1 MQKLSA
7 AMLDVIDGAMK
18 TDTGYVLMVG
28 NANTVKA
35 LKSRGLVTENGLAL
49 TPEGATLYEE
59 RNGYIP
65 TDEDTRETCTDDD
78 CYACSNPEK
87 ILSGDARTFV
97 DNHVAELAPDEAPLA
112 VWELYALGLLVDHP
126 FESGILV
133 TQNEQ
138 AELIAE
144 DEATRAVVP
153 NRKDRRAFDRVLR
166 LLSKN
171 QSKARDKR
179 AKKFGSTCNHPLKRR
194 TVPDLF
200 KGFGSRKREVCT
212 GCGRLVVMA

>member
-18 TDTGYVLMVG
+18 TDTGYVLTVG

-59 RNGYIP
+59 RNAYTP
-65 TDEDTRETCTDDD
+65 VKFPNSDKT
-78 CYACSNPEK
+78 
-87 ILSGDARTFV
+87 LSDRAQAFV
-97 DNHVAELAPDEAPLA
+97 DNRIERMLNEGETPLA
-112 VWELYALGLLVDHP
+112 VWELYALGLLIDHP

-133 TQNEQ
+133 TQGEHT
-138 AELIAE
+138 ELIAD
-144 DEATRAVVP
+144 DEKTRAVVP

-179 AKKFGSTCNHPLKRR
+179 VKKFGSNCSHPVKRR

-200 KGFGSRKREVCT
+200 KGFGSRKREICT
-212 GCGRLVVMA
+212 GCGKLVVMA

>member
-18 TDTGYVLMVG
+18 TDTGYVLTVG
-28 NANTVKA
+28 NANTVRA

-59 RNGYIP
+59 RNAYIP
-65 TDEDTRETCTDDD
+65 VKLPD
-78 CYACSNPEK
+78 SEK
-87 ILSGDARTFV
+87 TLSDRAQAFV
-97 DNHVAELAPDEAPLA
+97 DNRIERMLNEDETPLT

-179 AKKFGSTCNHPLKRR
+179 AKKFGSTCNHPIKRR
-194 TVPDLF
+194 SVPDLF
-200 KGFGSRKREVCT
+200 KGFGSRKREICT

>member
-18 TDTGYVLMVG
+18 TDTGYVLTVG

-59 RNGYIP
+59 RNAYTP
-65 TDEDTRETCTDDD
+65 VKFPDSDKT
-78 CYACSNPEK
+78 
-87 ILSGDARTFV
+87 LSDRAQAFV
-97 DNHVAELAPDEAPLA
+97 DNRIERMLNEDETPLT

-179 AKKFGSTCNHPLKRR
+179 AKKFGSTCNHPIKRR
-194 TVPDLF
+194 SVPDLF
-200 KGFGSRKREVCT
+200 KGFGSRKREICT